1 MDVGGS
7 EGDNSTYQE
16 LMQDGCKALQI
27 GDLDKA
33 EKSFAAALKSV
44 HSQGGHRKE
53 AEPLHKLG
61 DVYLKRG
68 ILSKDGGD
76 FTKAAALCNAALVRS
91 RREDVEESIQEISRA
106 FVKEVLGTEKACSDD
121 TEKHKIMLK
130 ADRYYVE
137 KEINTIEAY
146 VDPYSLDDDN
156 PTLREVEKKRAEA
169 IKALFDTIVHQRRTF
184 VTGLVEECIE
194 VMGPPPCTY
203 AMIGMGSD
211 ATGLA
216 TPYSD
221 LEFAILVERETD
233 RNVTYFRNL
242 THYLHL
248 KVINLGETIVPAM
261 GIRSLNDFYS
271 DDLLGNWFYDS
282 VTPRGFDFDGAMP
295 HACKSPL
302 GRGSTKELIRT
313 PSNMTSIVK
322 DDLTFHL
329 KKGYHLASM
338 LTNVSLITGEQG
350 LLDEYKSLLNQQL
363 QENSKLPL
371 LMANTTLNENVPIF
385 QLHALTPSL
394 LNVKKDIYR
403 FSILAVSCLAL
414 IHHIIP
420 TTIWETIQ
428 KLKNS
433 GVINSE
439 NAHHLMVMV
448 TISAELRLRTYMNNR
463 GRVETMSALS
473 SMSPDT
479 EIGAKLR
486 KVFHLSNRKQLMRYY
501 YTERPLKHFISQL
514 REGRVQK
521 EQSFLFD
528 NSSELKAEVYES
540 LCDFESSK
548 TCKEQ
553 TLQKYLSK
561 YGEQSAHFDIANSL
575 GNLGTSLI
583 SLGEYIKG
591 IRYHEQ
597 ALQMRRSIYG
607 EDTTHPDIATSL
619 DKLGA
624 AWTYLSDHRKAVS
637 YHEQALQMR
646 RSIYGEDIAH
656 PDIATSLDNLGAAW
670 RHLGDHRKAVSYHEQ
685 ALQMRRS
692 IYGETTAHPGVATS
706 LDNLGAVWRHLGD
719 YRKAISYHEQALQMR
734 RSIYELSSTPIEM
747 FSPEMARLYAEACRQ
762 GSLPVHSPEMARLY
776 AEACRQG
783 SLPVHSTRAQVVG
796 QFRSGKTC
804 LIKRL
809 MGEEVIEEEVEPITD
824 GINIIPDVQTK
835 TWTKSGEEI
844 DDLAGTLLQTQQK
857 TEPPQAN
864 VTRYIA
870 QNDDTTETTQQETKK
885 APEDTVEDHDQGK
898 DQIPQVENLE
908 DKTQPDLPA
917 ATSEEPTKVEVN
929 ISGHAKLT
937 LETPDAKTAA
947 VGKPSNIEDE
957 MPEHL
962 RENAA
967 RMIKAG
973 ITEEEL
979 GTADHPRLS
988 FWDFGGQATYYGTH
1002 HCFITP
1008 RGVYILVMSLLQKLS
1023 DPVPDPDRM
1032 ASVDNLRTGGEYL
1045 DHWLN
1050 SIRSHTQHNKERP
1063 PVIVVLTN
1071 KDKVSKGYIKK
1082 HKRKIRRHI
1091 EGKSAGL
1098 LVMSK
1103 IFAVDNTTEDA
1114 VVDEIRKYI
1123 RQVASKLPHMGE
1135 KIPISWL
1142 HLKSELTKRREGGDR
1157 FLKFQDIA
1165 KLSRDSAIN
1174 ITDKHTL
1181 AMVLTFF
1188 HDRGD
1193 IIFFDEP
1200 DLRDDVTLQPQV
1212 MIDVFKTIITIP
1224 KYQQDRGTN
1233 QEMKEMW
1240 ERLEKEGVLS
1250 DKLLTRIWEKK
1261 DEQLKEKGKNPFLL
1275 KHKSLLKALMEKFYL
1290 ICNATAISDASD
1302 EGQHEEIYF
1311 VPALL
1316 SCKRDNAVLYPGNMH
1331 IYPQSLY
1338 FVFSETFLPSGMF
1351 CRLQALCVR
1360 RFGLEESRV
1369 FAGCGRFPT
1378 DDEKQSFV
1386 VTKVDHYIKVELLSS
1401 TNVFK
1406 EEEGLRVRKFLSSAL
1421 FEIKEKWIPCIQY
1434 DLCCSTQEDGCGPP
1448 FRKLSTVAG
1457 SVERDSGIPSAF
1469 RSVWMA
1475 GSPQI
1480 HRAEAPR
1487 DEGHKVLHPTED
1499 PDTIREMR
1507 TIGPV
1512 LDIMEQA
1519 GGLTLDQCD
1528 HIRSQLTPVERVLEM
1543 KKRGEVDP
1551 YLLGAAVEMS
1561 SPEFVDLFSR
1571 KKRGKKLVILHTND
1585 FTPEFIS
1592 PLLEV
1597 ADKSGVP
1604 YDTVTMEQTD
1614 SITVKTVELLLNRN
1628 NRMVLL
1634 VISPQALKNWSN
1646 LDYEFAI
1653 RNRKLLLPILLHP
1666 QDGNRKWMDQ
1676 VLQQR
1681 SPVLY
1686 SQEHE
1691 DLQMAGGAVP
1701 QEKLQGIVHNAV
1713 FGGIFSP
1720 LDDTAFRSLLKV
1732 WSARTEQESQGIKAP
1747 QDLMREMAKT
1757 GYITHGDLAKLE
1769 NDMVATGISFPV
1781 IVRDIPVPDESQDQ
1795 RGTEASVGPEGGDV
1809 EISGFVK
1816 LAVPKN
1822 ALQKSTSITISTI
1835 DIPSILRGP
1844 GGVSWTSGYPW
1855 SLENACPRDL
1865 LDQVLFSPAFDVNL
1879 DGAQL
1884 NGPAEVETWRPP
1896 GSQGMECILLKHHDG
1911 EGWTDITSSVDL
1923 QTHPNRISFSMQS
1936 FSRVSPIWC
1945 PGSAIDKILKTVRRA
1960 LSSRSLKSC
1969 SFVAYV
1975 KPIPNV
1981 QSLPEQV
1988 NFHVVCR
1995 DECVDT
2001 DEYDSGFAR
2010 CGKNYAESS
2019 LYHNDIIEVTVS
2031 VYGNK
2036 KTKDMTLQEKICRRK
2051 SGQSLQM
2058 LLDRPHGRRSLVGEV
2073 EIVKKAN
2080 VETTSLVKRVC
2091 HLVIVEEGDKT
2102 NLDVEQCFDYV
2113 IKEVSSKWDDL
2124 ARKLGFNE
2132 NKIRVIQHSNRDD
2145 DHMCREVLKQWR
2157 NDKGSKATL
2166 QVLQQA
2172 LIDIGQTLTAESL

>member
-656 PDIATSLDNLGAAW
+656 PDIVTSLDNLGTAW
-670 RHLGDHRKAVSYHEQ
+670 RHLGDYRKAVSYHEQ

-692 IYGETTAHPGVATS
+692 IYGQTTAHPGVATTLGNLGTVWMHLGHHRKAVSYHEQALQMRQFIYGEDTAHPDVATS
-706 LDNLGAVWRHLGD
+706 LDNLGAAWRYLGDHRKAVRYHEQALQMRRSIYSEDIAHPDIATSLDNLGTTWRYLGDHRKALSYYEQAFQMRRSIYGEDIAHPDIATSLDNLGAAWRYLGDHRKAVRYHEQALQMRRSFFGEDIAHPDIATSLDNLGVTWRHLGD

-734 RSIYELSSTPIEM
+734 RSIFGENTAHPDIATSLDNLGAAWRYLGDHRKAVSYHEQALQVMRSIYGYSTAHPDIATSLDNLGAALIYLGDHGKAVSYHEQALQMRRSIYSEDTAHPDIATSLDNLGAAWKQLGDDGKAVIYHEKAQQMKRLLEEKLSSTPIEM

-885 APEDTVEDHDQGK
+885 APEDTVE
-898 DQIPQVENLE
+898 
-908 DKTQPDLPA
+908 
-917 ATSEEPTKVEVN
+917 
-929 ISGHAKLT
+929 
-937 LETPDAKTAA
+937 
-947 VGKPSNIEDE
+947 
-957 MPEHL
+957 
-962 RENAA
+962 
-967 RMIKAG
+967 
-973 ITEEEL
+973 
-979 GTADHPRLS
+979 
-988 FWDFGGQATYYGTH
+988 
-1002 HCFITP
+1002 
-1008 RGVYILVMSLLQKLS
+1008 
-1023 DPVPDPDRM
+1023 
-1032 ASVDNLRTGGEYL
+1032 GE
-1045 DHWLN
+1045 
-1050 SIRSHTQHNKERP
+1050 
-1063 PVIVVLTN
+1063 
-1071 KDKVSKGYIKK
+1071 
-1082 HKRKIRRHI
+1082 
-1091 EGKSAGL
+1091 
-1098 LVMSK
+1098 
-1103 IFAVDNTTEDA
+1103 
-1114 VVDEIRKYI
+1114 
-1123 RQVASKLPHMGE
+1123 
-1135 KIPISWL
+1135 
-1142 HLKSELTKRREGGDR
+1142 
-1157 FLKFQDIA
+1157 
-1165 KLSRDSAIN
+1165 
-1174 ITDKHTL
+1174 
-1181 AMVLTFF
+1181 
-1188 HDRGD
+1188 
-1193 IIFFDEP
+1193 
-1200 DLRDDVTLQPQV
+1200 
-1212 MIDVFKTIITIP
+1212 
-1224 KYQQDRGTN
+1224 
-1233 QEMKEMW
+1233 
-1240 ERLEKEGVLS
+1240 
-1250 DKLLTRIWEKK
+1250 
-1261 DEQLKEKGKNPFLL
+1261 
-1275 KHKSLLKALMEKFYL
+1275 LKA
-1290 ICNATAISDASD
+1290 I
-1302 EGQHEEIYF
+1302 QR
-1311 VPALL
+1311 
-1316 SCKRDNAVLYPGNMH
+1316 SCHDC
-1331 IYPQSLY
+1331 Q
-1338 FVFSETFLPSGMF
+1338 
-1351 CRLQALCVR
+1351 
-1360 RFGLEESRV
+1360 
-1369 FAGCGRFPT
+1369 
-1378 DDEKQSFV
+1378 
-1386 VTKVDHYIKVELLSS
+1386 
-1401 TNVFK
+1401 
-1406 EEEGLRVRKFLSSAL
+1406 
-1421 FEIKEKWIPCIQY
+1421 
-1434 DLCCSTQEDGCGPP
+1434 
-1448 FRKLSTVAG
+1448 
-1457 SVERDSGIPSAF
+1457 
-1469 RSVWMA
+1469 
-1475 GSPQI
+1475 
-1480 HRAEAPR
+1480 
-1487 DEGHKVLHPTED
+1487 
-1499 PDTIREMR
+1499 
-1507 TIGPV
+1507 
-1512 LDIMEQA
+1512 
-1519 GGLTLDQCD
+1519 
-1528 HIRSQLTPVERVLEM
+1528 
-1543 KKRGEVDP
+1543 
-1551 YLLGAAVEMS
+1551 
-1561 SPEFVDLFSR
+1561 
-1571 KKRGKKLVILHTND
+1571 
-1585 FTPEFIS
+1585 
-1592 PLLEV
+1592 
-1597 ADKSGVP
+1597 
-1604 YDTVTMEQTD
+1604 
-1614 SITVKTVELLLNRN
+1614 LLN
-1628 NRMVLL
+1628 
-1634 VISPQALKNWSN
+1634 
-1646 LDYEFAI
+1646 
-1653 RNRKLLLPILLHP
+1653 
-1666 QDGNRKWMDQ
+1666 
-1676 VLQQR
+1676 
-1681 SPVLY
+1681 
-1686 SQEHE
+1686 
-1691 DLQMAGGAVP
+1691 
-1701 QEKLQGIVHNAV
+1701 
-1713 FGGIFSP
+1713 
-1720 LDDTAFRSLLKV
+1720 
-1732 WSARTEQESQGIKAP
+1732 
-1747 QDLMREMAKT
+1747 
-1757 GYITHGDLAKLE
+1757 
-1769 NDMVATGISFPV
+1769 
-1781 IVRDIPVPDESQDQ
+1781 
-1795 RGTEASVGPEGGDV
+1795 
-1809 EISGFVK
+1809 
-1816 LAVPKN
+1816 
-1822 ALQKSTSITISTI
+1822 
-1835 DIPSILRGP
+1835 
-1844 GGVSWTSGYPW
+1844 
-1855 SLENACPRDL
+1855 
-1865 LDQVLFSPAFDVNL
+1865 
-1879 DGAQL
+1879 
-1884 NGPAEVETWRPP
+1884 
-1896 GSQGMECILLKHHDG
+1896 
-1911 EGWTDITSSVDL
+1911 
-1923 QTHPNRISFSMQS
+1923 
-1936 FSRVSPIWC
+1936 
-1945 PGSAIDKILKTVRRA
+1945 
-1960 LSSRSLKSC
+1960 
-1969 SFVAYV
+1969 
-1975 KPIPNV
+1975 
-1981 QSLPEQV
+1981 
-1988 NFHVVCR
+1988 
-1995 DECVDT
+1995 
-2001 DEYDSGFAR
+2001 
-2010 CGKNYAESS
+2010 
-2019 LYHNDIIEVTVS
+2019 
-2031 VYGNK
+2031 
-2036 KTKDMTLQEKICRRK
+2036 
-2051 SGQSLQM
+2051 
-2058 LLDRPHGRRSLVGEV
+2058 
-2073 EIVKKAN
+2073 
-2080 VETTSLVKRVC
+2080 
-2091 HLVIVEEGDKT
+2091 
-2102 NLDVEQCFDYV
+2102 
-2113 IKEVSSKWDDL
+2113 
-2124 ARKLGFNE
+2124 
-2132 NKIRVIQHSNRDD
+2132 
-2145 DHMCREVLKQWR
+2145 
-2157 NDKGSKATL
+2157 
-2166 QVLQQA
+2166 
-2172 LIDIGQTLTAESL
+2172 